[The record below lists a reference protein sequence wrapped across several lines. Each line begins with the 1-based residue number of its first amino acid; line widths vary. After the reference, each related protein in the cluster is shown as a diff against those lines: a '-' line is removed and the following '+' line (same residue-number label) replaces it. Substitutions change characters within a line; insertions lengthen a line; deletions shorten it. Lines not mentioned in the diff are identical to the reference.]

1 MTLRLHT
8 ALLLGC
14 AALLLLAPQ
23 AEAQVRADNSLYI
36 AARVGVGAYG
46 GDIDGVADGE
56 FGDYFDQLGL
66 GFGGEIGYQFS
77 PSLALGVLYHYGSY
91 PGLEEFEDRPDFFA
105 NDGDVVQHLEVLF
118 RYVPFSNAR
127 LSPFVLLGG
136 GFTLS
141 TPDPLRPSTNDAD
154 SWGAGPVA
162 GLGLDLVLG
171 SRLSLF
177 TELKGF
183 LVMPDD
189 AVDNNNPGENNDGDA
204 AFFNTDADDMDF
216 DILGY
221 GGIGLRLT
229 FAPAI
234 TKVDATIDGPT
245 SLLTGESGTYTAFV
259 NDDATGPCEYT
270 WDWGDGQTATG
281 LTATHMYAEE
291 GTYTVTFSAACKAN
305 TDVETLLVTVTAPP
319 PPPVEAPALA
329 NCTATPSEANLGE
342 AVRFSATVT
351 GTQPITFAYDFGDGS
366 SANTLTATH
375 TYAEEGEYTVT
386 LRASNEAGSDQC
398 TFVVN
403 VVDRFCAEVSDLNTV
418 YFDYGASSLTA
429 DAQGRL
435 AENIEV
441 LERCPNLC
449 VVVSAYTDDRE
460 SDKLR
465 LSERRAGEVKAYY
478 MENGIDDSRIV
489 SRGLGEAPD
498 SNSKEDPGP
507 GDRNARRAESA
518 PVDCDELPSD
528 S

>member
-23 AEAQVRADNSLYI
+23 VEAQVRADNSLYI

-77 PSLALGVLYHYGSY
+77 PALALGVLYHYGSY
-91 PGLEEFEDRPDFFA
+91 PGLAEYEPDPAIFA
-105 NDGDVVQHLEVLF
+105 NDSEEVQHLEVLF
-118 RYVPFSNAR
+118 RYVPFSSAR
-127 LSPFVLLGG
+127 LSPFVLFGA

-141 TPDPLRPSTNDAD
+141 TPDPSIPMSNTAD
-154 SWGAGPVA
+154 DWGAGPVV

-183 LVMPDD
+183 FVLPDD
-189 AVDNNNPGENNDGDA
+189 VVDNNNPGEDNDNSV
-204 AFFNTDADDMDF
+204 FFDPEADDMDF

-221 GGIGLRLT
+221 AGGGLRLT

-270 WDWGDGQTATG
+270 WDWGDGQTSTG
-281 LTATHMYAEE
+281 LTATHMYADE

-329 NCTATPSEANLGE
+329 NCTATPSSANLGE

-366 SANTLTATH
+366 SASTLTATH
-375 TYAEEGEYTVT
+375 TYDAVGEYTVT
-386 LRASNEAGSDQC
+386 LTATNEAGSDSC

-403 VVDRFCAEVSDLNTV
+403 VADRFCAEVSDLNTV
-418 YFDYGASSLTA
+418 YFDYGASSLTG

-435 AENIEV
+435 DENIEV
-441 LERCPNLC
+441 LERCPDLC
-449 VVVSAYTDDRE
+449 VIVSAYTDDRE

-478 MENGIDDSRIV
+478 MENGIDESRIAA
-489 SRGLGEAPD
+489 RGLGEAPD

-518 PVDCDELPSD
+518 PVDCSELPSD
-528 S
+528 G